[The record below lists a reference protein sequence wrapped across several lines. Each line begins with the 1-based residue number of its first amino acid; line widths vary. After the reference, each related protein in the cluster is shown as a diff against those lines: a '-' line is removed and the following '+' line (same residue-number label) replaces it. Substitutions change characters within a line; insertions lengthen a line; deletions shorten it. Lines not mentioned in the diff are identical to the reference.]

1 MGAVSSDFVLAT
13 FSSVY
18 ILSVSNLITK
28 AQRLFK
34 TMADRE
40 SSSQHK
46 FKLSFHCRNLE
57 LQALEGRIC
66 ESSYPVF
73 KRRS

>member
-13 FSSVY
+13 FSSVH
-18 ILSVSNLITK
+18 IFSISDLITK

-40 SSSQHK
+40 SSSHHE
-46 FKLSFHCRNLE
+46 FELSFHCRNLE

-66 ESSYPVF
+66 ESCYPVF
-73 KRRS
+73 KL